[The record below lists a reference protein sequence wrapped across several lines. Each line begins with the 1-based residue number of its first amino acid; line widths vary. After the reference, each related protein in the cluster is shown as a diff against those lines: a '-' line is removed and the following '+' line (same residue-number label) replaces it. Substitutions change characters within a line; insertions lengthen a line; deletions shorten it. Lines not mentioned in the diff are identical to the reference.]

1 MGEAGTLSGV
11 RLAFFDLDKTILSI
25 NSGSLWVRR
34 EFVLGNLSGRDALRA
49 TRWLAQ
55 YTLGLASAASM
66 VEEAVATLKGTR
78 GDALRDRTRRFY
90 ENEVR
95 HTYRPGALEAIERHR
110 AAGDRLVMLTSST
123 HYLAALVAA
132 ELRFDAV
139 CANELELD
147 AAGLHTGGIVGGAC
161 FGEGKVTHA
170 QRVAQKL
177 ALPLESATFY
187 TDSFSDLAVLERVA
201 EPVAVN
207 PDVRLKR
214 HAQRRGW
221 PVADWGA

>member
-1 MGEAGTLSGV
+1 M

-25 NSGSLWVRR
+25 NSGSRWVRR
-34 EFVLGNLSGRDALRA
+34 EFMLGNLSGRDALRA
-49 TRWLAQ
+49 ARWLGL
-55 YTLGLASAASM
+55 YTLGLASAAAM
-66 VEEAVATLKGTR
+66 VEEAVAMLAGSPADTLRERTR
-78 GDALRDRTRRFY
+78 GFY
-90 ENEVR
+90 EHEVR
-95 HTYRPGALEAIERHR
+95 HTYRPGALAAIERHR

-123 HYLAALVAA
+123 HYLAELVAA

-139 CANELELD
+139 CANELEID
-147 AAGLHTGGIVGGAC
+147 AGGRHTGGIVGGAC

-170 QRVAQKL
+170 RRAAEQL
-177 ALPLESATFY
+177 ALPLETAAFY
-187 TDSFSDLAVLERVA
+187 TDSFSDLSVLERVA
-201 EPVAVN
+201 EPLAVN